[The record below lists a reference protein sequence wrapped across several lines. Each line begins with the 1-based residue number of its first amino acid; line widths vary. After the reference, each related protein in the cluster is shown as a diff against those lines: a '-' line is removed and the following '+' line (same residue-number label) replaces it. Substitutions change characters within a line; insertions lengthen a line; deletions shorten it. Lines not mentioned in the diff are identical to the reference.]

1 MIHLTTE
8 RLLLREVVDS
18 DLENIHA
25 LLSLPET
32 DFYNALGIP
41 ETIETTQGYVDNWI
55 THQKKEPRTLFA
67 FAVEEKKTNQFL
79 GLISLNLG
87 KPKYRNADVW
97 FKIHKDH
104 WGNGY
109 ATEAFKRLI
118 QFGFEELNLHR
129 IEAGCAIANIASQKV
144 ILKAGLKHEG
154 TNRQLLP
161 HRGGWLDCY
170 SYAILE
176 EDIPNS

>member
-1 MIHLTTE
+1 MLSLSTQ
-8 RLLLREVVDS
+8 RLSLREILAS
-18 DLENIHA
+18 DLEAIHE

-41 ETIETTQGYVDNWI
+41 ETIETTQGYVNNWI
-55 THQKKEPRTLFA
+55 DHQKKNPRTLFA
-67 FAVEEKKTNQFL
+67 FAIREKDTNHFL

-104 WGNGY
+104 WGNGF

-118 QFGFEELNLHR
+118 QFGFEELKLHR
-129 IEAGCAIANIASQKV
+129 IEAGCALENKASSRV
-144 ILKAGLKHEG
+144 IEKAGLTLEG
-154 TNRQLLP
+154 ICRKLLP
-161 HRGGWLDCY
+161 HQGGWLDCY

-176 EDIPNS
+176 ED